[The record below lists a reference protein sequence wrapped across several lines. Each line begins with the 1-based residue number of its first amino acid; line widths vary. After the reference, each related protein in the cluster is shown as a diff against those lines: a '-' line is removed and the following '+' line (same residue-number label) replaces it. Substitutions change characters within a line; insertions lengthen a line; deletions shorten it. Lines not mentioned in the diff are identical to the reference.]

1 MAWITLDRFSAQVAA
16 ADAPWAYLW
25 TAVQNALV
33 VETAAASLLSQ
44 QAVRRARREWPNG
57 VQRLED
63 DELDRACSLGQLDGS
78 RLGSVPD
85 EPSPAVATLV
95 RILAGSDAARVDF
108 WTDAVGRAL
117 DVMADARRSYEET
130 NLRRDVYLC
139 DVLELD
145 ADELAALA
153 ALLIGPRR
161 GNRADHS
168 MLLAL
173 HRNPGARPED
183 VTGAA
188 ARIALLRAHGSS
200 RAGQRHDAA

>member
-1 MAWITLDRFSAQVAA
+1 MAWVTLNRFSAQVAA

-33 VETAAASLLSQ
+33 VEAAAASLLSQ
-44 QAVRRARREWPNG
+44 QAVRRTRCEWPTG

-63 DELDRACSLGQLDGS
+63 DELDRACSLSQLVGPRHGS
-78 RLGSVPD
+78 AQE
-85 EPSPAVATLV
+85 EPSPAVAALV
-95 RILAGSDAARVDF
+95 RFLAGSDEMRVDF

-130 NLRRDVYLC
+130 TLRRDVYLRE
-139 DVLELD
+139 VLKLG

-161 GNRADHS
+161 GNRAAHS

-173 HRNPGARPED
+173 HRNPASIPED
-183 VTGAA
+183 VTGAV
-188 ARIALLRAHGSS
+188 ARIALLRSHWADCT
-200 RAGQRHDAA
+200 GQRHDAA